1 MSYTSSNIKPKV
13 KKVRQ
18 CRADRM
24 EQAKRFRSMLASF
37 GLPHPEAA
45 KLLHVSLRTLQ
56 NWLSGRHEVP
66 YTAYKLVRLLR
77 YMELPGKEWDGWYF
91 AGGVLVTPEGRTL
104 TGKDGSWWSLLVRQA
119 RCFQAAYT
127 RSGQL
132 ERALMELAGSSQLP
146 VSLAVTPAGR
156 GSDLASAGAVDAA
169 RTAAGGQGGAERRLI
184 YLKNTSR
191 PKQQN
196 KGQPPNP
203 AIKPIATYFTSWK
216 GANNGR

>member
-1 MSYTSSNIKPKV
+1 
-13 KKVRQ
+13 
-18 CRADRM
+18 M

-77 YMELPGKEWDGWYF
+77 YMELPGKGWDGWYF
-91 AGGVLVTPEGRTL
+91 SGGVLVTPEGRIISP
-104 TGKDGSWWSLLVRQA
+104 GDGSWWSLLVRQA
-119 RCFQAAYT
+119 RCFQAAYQ

-132 ERALMELAGSSQLP
+132 ERALMELAGSSRLP
-146 VSLAVTPAGR
+146 VSVAVTPVGR
-156 GSDLASAGAVDAA
+156 GPSSYTDQVVLAGAVDAA
-169 RTAAGGQGGAERRLI
+169 GTAAGPGGAERRLI

-191 PKQQN
+191 QKQQN
-196 KGQPPNP
+196 DGLSPSP
-203 AIKPIATYFTSWK
+203 AIKPVAEDFTSWK